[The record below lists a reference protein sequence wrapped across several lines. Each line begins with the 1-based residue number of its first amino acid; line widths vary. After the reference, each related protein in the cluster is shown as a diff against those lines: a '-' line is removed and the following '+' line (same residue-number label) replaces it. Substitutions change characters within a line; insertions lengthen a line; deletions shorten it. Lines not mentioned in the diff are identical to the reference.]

1 MCCRSTPEAESEMF
15 KYLAMNVHYPQTAM
29 AAGVQGRVVV
39 EFVVE
44 KDGSLGDIKVLKS
57 VSPDLDAEAVRVA
70 ETMPAWTPAQKD
82 GQPVRCKMALPV
94 SFKLT
99 SSDKCGKL
107 AVKEYEAKDKDVMS
121 GKTVD
126 DVVVVGYGTV
136 KKSDDK
142 ASISSTLV
150 VNGKKVDKD
159 PVYFVDGKRV
169 DDIKDLDPEKIESIT
184 VKKDSEQYPDGVIYI
199 ELKK

>member
-1 MCCRSTPEAESEMF
+1 MLSLSA
-15 KYLAMNVHYPQTAM
+15 TA
-29 AAGVQGRVVV
+29 
-39 EFVVE
+39 
-44 KDGSLGDIKVLKS
+44 
-57 VSPDLDAEAVRVA
+57 P
-70 ETMPAWTPAQKD
+70 
-82 GQPVRCKMALPV
+82 
-94 SFKLT
+94 
-99 SSDKCGKL
+99 
-107 AVKEYEAKDKDVMS
+107 
-121 GKTVD
+121 
-126 DVVVVGYGTV
+126 V